1 MSFGKQV
8 MLAKITIKK
17 MDKYHL
23 EDVPQLIANL
33 INKVSLLE
41 NEVRLLSTSFK
52 TDSSTDDLLNID
64 EAAQFLNLSKQT
76 VYKKV
81 SNLKIPFSKQ
91 GKRLYF
97 SKKDLMQW
105 IQKGNR
111 KTTDDLD
118 AVAELY
124 NQHKMTPKP

>member
-1 MSFGKQV
+1 
-8 MLAKITIKK
+8 

-23 EDVPQLIANL
+23 EDVPLLIANL
-33 INKVSLLE
+33 INKVGLLE
-41 NEVRLLSTSFK
+41 NEVMLLRTSLNVNNG
-52 TDSSTDDLLNID
+52 TDDLLNID
-64 EAAQFLNLSKQT
+64 EAARFLNISKHT

-81 SNLKIPFSKQ
+81 SDSKIPYCKQ

-124 NQHKMTPKP
+124 NQRKITQKL